1 MGSGE
6 SSDTAD
12 SKNKPYFKFDLAKKT
27 VRICNKVAF
36 VQFYCFIFKLMIRHI
51 ILEIVLA
58 LLIKLKIM
66 HIKHL
71 TKIVGAPKKI
81 DGCPRSMSLL

>member
-1 MGSGE
+1 M
-6 SSDTAD
+6 T
-12 SKNKPYFKFDLAKKT
+12 
-27 VRICNKVAF
+27 
-36 VQFYCFIFKLMIRHI
+36 RHI

-71 TKIVGAPKKI
+71 TKIVGAPKKNRRL
-81 DGCPRSMSLL
+81 PTFNVTFVNVASL